1 MNIGLIDVDGHNFP
15 NFALMRASAYHKAR
29 GDQVEWAT
37 PFNRYDK
44 VMASKVFTFT
54 PDFNYLTLQAD
65 VIVKGGTGYDV
76 SGRLSEAVEN
86 SLLMDYS
93 IYPQYPFSVQFFS
106 RGCIRKCPF
115 CLVREKEGYIQA
127 VEPVELN
134 PKGKWLEVLDNNF
147 FANPEWKYA
156 VDYLLKAKQPIK
168 LHGVDVRIMNEE
180 QAYWLNK
187 LKMKQNIHIAWDLP
201 QLDLTDRL
209 KEMIKYVKSYKITCY
224 VLVGFNSTIEQD
236 LFRLNTLKS
245 LGITP
250 FVQPYRDF
258 TNNRKPKQYELDLA
272 RWQIRCGCLS
282 RLILPTSHHAKD
294 LNVVG
299 ILINNKERYE

>member
-15 NFALMRASAYHKAR
+15 NFALMRASAYHKAKGHR
-29 GDQVEWAT
+29 VEWAT
-37 PFNRYDK
+37 PFSRYDK
-44 VMASKVFTFT
+44 VLASKVFTFT
-54 PDFNYLTLQAD
+54 PDFNYLSLQAD
-65 VIVKGGTGYDV
+65 IIEKGGTGYDIHKKLPFEI
-76 SGRLSEAVEN
+76 SCST
-86 SLLMDYS
+86 LMDYS
-93 IYPQYPFSVQFFS
+93 IYPQYRFSLQFFS

-134 PKGKWLEVLDNNF
+134 PKGEWIEVLDNNF
-147 FANPEWKYA
+147 FANPNWKEA
-156 VDYLLKAKQPIK
+156 IDYLLKAGQPVK
-168 LHGVDVRIMNEE
+168 LHGVDVRIIDEE
-180 QAYWLNK
+180 QSYWLNK

-209 KEMIKYVKSYKITCY
+209 KEMIKYVKPYKITCY

-245 LGITP
+245 LGVTP

-258 TNNRKPKQYELDLA
+258 TNERKPKQYELDLA
-272 RWQIRCGCLS
+272 RW
-282 RLILPTSHHAKD
+282 A
-294 LNVVG
+294 
-299 ILINNKERYE
+299 NKMWLFKSCDFADFSPRKGFKCNCYL